1 MLSKRTYLLV
11 VIFLVGIIVM
21 SFITK
26 GTVEGFTNT
35 VTTTTY
41 SWAGSS
47 VKDMNIVSK
56 KSLKTLSATIDKN
69 GDYTVDNGSG
79 GRQYCKDACK
89 DMANCTAFV
98 RTPSTASG
106 GASCVF
112 YNGSGSSENLVKADG
127 YSIVYAIPSTTT
139 TNA

>member
-1 MLSKRTYLLV
+1 V

-35 VTTTTY
+35 VATTTY

-47 VKDMNIVSK
+47 VKDMNIISK
-56 KSLKTLSATIDKN
+56 KSLKTLSATIDEN
-69 GDYTVDNGSG
+69 GYYKVDNGSG
-79 GRQYCKDACK
+79 GRQSCKDMCT

-98 RTPSTASG
+98 RTPKSADG
-106 GASCVF
+106 GPSCIF
-112 YNGSGSSENLVKADG
+112 YNGSGTSEEQMKAAG
-127 YSIVYAIPSTTT
+127 YSIVYAIPTTTT

>member
-1 MLSKRTYLLV
+1 MLV

-35 VTTTTY
+35 VSTTTY

-47 VKDMNIVSK
+47 IKDTNIISK

-69 GDYTVDNGSG
+69 GDYTVEDDSGS
-79 GRQYCKDACK
+79 RQYCKDACK
-89 DMANCTAFV
+89 DMAKCTAFV

-106 GASCVF
+106 GPSCIF
-112 YNGSGSSENLVKADG
+112 YNGSGTSEEQVKAAG

>member
-1 MLSKRTYLLV
+1 
-11 VIFLVGIIVM
+11 M

-41 SWAGSS
+41 SWADSPI
-47 VKDMNIVSK
+47 KDTNIISK
-56 KSLKTLSATIDKN
+56 KSLKTLSATIDEN
-69 GDYTVDNGSG
+69 GYYKVESSSG
-79 GRQYCKDACK
+79 GRQSCK
-89 DMANCTAFV
+89 DMCTGMSNCTAFV
-98 RTPSTASG
+98 RTPKSASG